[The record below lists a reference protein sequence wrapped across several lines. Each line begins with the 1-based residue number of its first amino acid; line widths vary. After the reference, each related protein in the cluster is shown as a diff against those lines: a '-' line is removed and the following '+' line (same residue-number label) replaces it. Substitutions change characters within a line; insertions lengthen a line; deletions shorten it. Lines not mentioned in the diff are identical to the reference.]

1 MKKIIVCVLV
11 TICTIGLIGCGSPK
25 YKASRV
31 VGYSALYNE
40 DLINEAFNV
49 IEKEFA
55 INFKGCTLKELRY
68 DDEVE
73 NRFADE
79 MMKYADEEGR
89 ELIIVLSTFDTDGK
103 GGDGSLNPN
112 ETYTDWQWHLVRTK
126 DKKGWELI
134 DWGY

>member
-1 MKKIIVCVLV
+1 MKKIIACVLAI
-11 TICTIGLIGCGSPK
+11 ICMIGLIGCGSPK
-25 YKASRV
+25 NNASRV
-31 VGYSALYNE
+31 IGYSALYDE
-40 DLINEAFNV
+40 DLINVAFNV
-49 IEKEFA
+49 VEKEFA
-55 INFKGCTLKELRY
+55 KNFKGCTLKELRY

-89 ELIIVLSTFDTDGK
+89 ELIIVLSIFDTDSK